1 MSLLLLMAATGLTG
15 QHPGAPV
22 PVDVAQVVL
31 EKMVAD
37 ASPDLVLCIDLNG
50 SDPPTK
56 VLARLQRPDRTI
68 VSGSQCHRAT
78 DGGDH
83 PSYYGDAHRPAHFL
97 AVSRTI
103 RISQTDL
110 TVQAVESYHMKW
122 ASFWTVRLTR
132 NDSGWHIVSF
142 HLDAMA

>member
-1 MSLLLLMAATGLTG
+1 MSLLLLIAATGLTG

-37 ASPDLVLCIDLNG
+37 ASPDLGLCIDLNG
-50 SDPPTK
+50 ADPPTK

-97 AVSRTI
+97 AVSRTM
-103 RISQTDL
+103 RISQSAL